1 MDAFHFYCTNK
12 RYYCHYDEHF
22 QAWFNDKKKT
32 ATLQYFLGKQK
43 ESRSLLFPQC
53 EFIVNFPP
61 ANPDPDTIIPEAY
74 NVVFKINAVIEG
86 HQKPRLTHSLDEID
100 LESESE
106 DNFLIVRMN
115 NVKDTTL
122 MTITM
127 SSDGI
132 VGYKFSYDEIFKIQE
147 NGLKL
152 HWDMEKK
159 KYEVFDGKDHW
170 FGYIQEYASIF
181 ADFSG
186 CSQHKFPDNV
196 QIEFP
201 DCPFY
206 KKQKY

>member
-1 MDAFHFYCTNK
+1 
-12 RYYCHYDEHF
+12 
-22 QAWFNDKKKT
+22 
-32 ATLQYFLGKQK
+32 
-43 ESRSLLFPQC
+43 
-53 EFIVNFPP
+53 
-61 ANPDPDTIIPEAY
+61 
-74 NVVFKINAVIEG
+74 
-86 HQKPRLTHSLDEID
+86 
-100 LESESE
+100 
-106 DNFLIVRMN
+106 
-115 NVKDTTL
+115 

-127 SSDGI
+127 SSNGI
-132 VGYKFSYDEIFKIQE
+132 VSYKFSYDKIFKIQE